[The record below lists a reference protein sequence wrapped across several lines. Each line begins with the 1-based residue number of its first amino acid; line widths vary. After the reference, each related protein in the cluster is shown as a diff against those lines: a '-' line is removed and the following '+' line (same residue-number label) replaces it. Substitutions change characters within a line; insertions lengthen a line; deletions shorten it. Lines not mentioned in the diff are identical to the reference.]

1 MEKSGGFLLPSI
13 LKIISLYRPPLNF
26 FFRAPIHLNTY
37 FLRIFANSMEF
48 LQHTLSNGIRLVLKP
63 MANGQTAHFGLTVNA
78 GSRDEL
84 DNEQGLAHFIE
95 HCLFKGTKR
104 RKAFHILNRMDSVG
118 AELNAYTTKEETVI
132 YASFLKSHFERAI
145 EAIADIA
152 LNSVFPEK
160 EILKEKDVI
169 LDEILSYQDSPAE
182 LIFDDFEELIFKN
195 HPIGRNILGTEESVK
210 ALSKKDILHFIGRR
224 YKTSE
229 MVLSA
234 VGDLDFK
241 KFVRLAERYFGDI
254 PESAPASP
262 RKPITEIRTERRVV
276 EMDTFQAHLMM
287 GGVAYPN
294 DHKMRTATVL
304 MNNYLGGPAM
314 NSRLNMNIRERH
326 GIAYNIE
333 SSYQPYV
340 DSGIFSI
347 YLGTDKKLIEKSEKL
362 VRKELKN
369 IRDNALTS
377 TALHRTK
384 LQFKGQFALAQEG
397 GMNMMLALGKSII
410 SRDEVISTVDLMQ
423 KLDAVTASDIL
434 QVANELLDDD
444 KMSVL
449 IYG

>member
-1 MEKSGGFLLPSI
+1 
-13 LKIISLYRPPLNF
+13 
-26 FFRAPIHLNTY
+26 
-37 FLRIFANSMEF
+37 MEF

-63 MANGQTAHFGLTVNA
+63 TSNSQTAHFGLTVNA

-132 YASFLKSHFERAI
+132 YASFLKTHFERAV

-152 LNSVFPEK
+152 LNSIFPEK
-160 EILKEKDVI
+160 EIAKEKDVI
-169 LDEILSYQDSPAE
+169 LDEILSYQDSPSE
-182 LIFDDFEELIFKN
+182 LIFDDFEELVFKN

-210 ALSKKDILHFIGRR
+210 ALSKENILDFLSRR

-234 VGDLDFK
+234 VGNIDFK
-241 KFVRLAERYFGDI
+241 KFIRLAEKYFGEI
-254 PESAPASP
+254 PESSAALP
-262 RKPITEIRTERRVV
+262 RKPVTEIQTERKLV
-276 EMDTFQAHLMM
+276 EMDTFQAHLIM
-287 GGVAYPN
+287 GGEAYAN

-333 SSYQPYV
+333 SGYQPYT

-362 VRKELKN
+362 VLKELKN
-369 IRDNALTS
+369 LRNTALTS

-397 GMNMMLALGKSII
+397 GVNMMLALGKSII

-423 KLDAVTASDIL
+423 KLDAVSTKDIL
-434 QVANELLDDD
+434 EVANEILDSE

>member
-1 MEKSGGFLLPSI
+1 
-13 LKIISLYRPPLNF
+13 
-26 FFRAPIHLNTY
+26 
-37 FLRIFANSMEF
+37 MEF

-63 MANGQTAHFGLTVNA
+63 TKNGQTAHFGLTVNA

-84 DNEQGLAHFIE
+84 EDEQGLAHFIE

-132 YASFLKSHFERAI
+132 YASFIKTHFERAI
-145 EAIADIA
+145 EAISDIA
-152 LNSVFPEK
+152 LNSIFPEK
-160 EILKEKDVI
+160 EIIKEKDVI
-169 LDEILSYQDSPAE
+169 LDEIQSYQDSPAE
-182 LIFDDFEELIFKN
+182 LIFDDFEELIYRN
-195 HPIGRNILGTEESVK
+195 HPIGRNILGTEESVN
-210 ALSKKDILHFIGRR
+210 SFNRDHIINFINRQ

-234 VGDLDFK
+234 VGNLDFK
-241 KFVRLAERYFGDI
+241 KFILLAEKYFGQI
-254 PESAPASP
+254 PESSAAHP
-262 RKPITEIRTERRVV
+262 RKPVVEIQIERKVL
-276 EMDTFQAHLMM
+276 EMDTFQAHMLM
-287 GGVAYPN
+287 GGEAYAN
-294 DHKMRTATVL
+294 DHKLRTAAVL

-333 SSYQPYV
+333 SSYHPYA
-340 DSGIFSI
+340 DTGIFTI
-347 YLGTDKKLIEKSEKL
+347 YLGTDKKLIQKSEKL

-369 IRDNALTS
+369 LRDTALTS

-397 GMNMMLALGKSII
+397 GVNMMLAIGKSII
-410 SRDEVISTVDLMQ
+410 SRDEVTSTVELMRRI
-423 KLDAVTASDIL
+423 DAVSAEDIL
-434 QVANELLDDD
+434 QVSNELLDEDR
-444 KMSVL
+444 MSVL

>member
-1 MEKSGGFLLPSI
+1 
-13 LKIISLYRPPLNF
+13 
-26 FFRAPIHLNTY
+26 
-37 FLRIFANSMEF
+37 MEF

-63 MANGQTAHFGLTVNA
+63 VANGQTAHFGFTVNA
-78 GSRDEL
+78 GSRDEEEH
-84 DNEQGLAHFIE
+84 EQGLAHFIE
-95 HCLFKGTKR
+95 HCLFKGTKH

-132 YASFLKSHFERAI
+132 YASFLKTHFERAVEVI
-145 EAIADIA
+145 SDIA
-152 LNSVFPEK
+152 INSIFPEK
-160 EILKEKDVI
+160 EIQKEKDVI

-210 ALSKKDILHFIGRR
+210 KLNRIDIITFLNRR

-234 VGDLDFK
+234 VGNIDFK
-241 KFVRLAERYFGDI
+241 KFVRLAEKYFGDI
-254 PESAPASP
+254 PASDSVIQ
-262 RKPITEIRTERRVV
+262 RKPVKEVRIERKML
-276 EMDTFQAHLMM
+276 EMDTFQAHLIM
-287 GGVAYPN
+287 GGEAYAN
-294 DHKMRTATVL
+294 DHKMRTAAVL

-333 SSYQPYV
+333 SSYQPYS

-362 VRKELKN
+362 VRKELKKL
-369 IRDNALTS
+369 REEALTE

-397 GMNMMLALGKSII
+397 GVNMMLALGKSII
-410 SRDEVISTVDLMQ
+410 SRDEVISTKELMQ
-423 KLDAVTASDIL
+423 KIDNVSASDIL
-434 QVANELLDDD
+434 QVANEILDVD

>member
-1 MEKSGGFLLPSI
+1 MNSLTEFEKNPFLLC
-13 LKIISLYRPPLNF
+13 
-26 FFRAPIHLNTY
+26 
-37 FLRIFANSMEF
+37 IFTPSMEF

-63 MANGQTAHFGLTVNA
+63 MANGQTAHFGLTINA
-78 GSRDEL
+78 GSRDEE
-84 DNEQGLAHFIE
+84 DHEQGLAHFIE

-132 YASFLKSHFERAI
+132 YASFLKSHFERAV

-152 LNSVFPEK
+152 INSVFPEK

-182 LIFDDFEELIFKN
+182 LIFDDFEELLFKN

-210 ALSKKDILHFIGRR
+210 GLSRTDILSFLNRR
-224 YKTSE
+224 YKTRE

-234 VGDLDFK
+234 VGNIDFK
-241 KFVRLAERYFGDI
+241 KFIKLAEKYFGDI
-254 PESAPASP
+254 PASDSAIKRMPV
-262 RKPITEIRTERRVV
+262 TEIRIERKVL
-276 EMDTFQAHLMM
+276 EMDTFQAHLIM
-287 GGVAYPN
+287 GGEAYPN
-294 DHKMRTATVL
+294 DHKMRTAAVL

-333 SSYQPYV
+333 SSYQPYA
-340 DSGIFSI
+340 DSGVFSI
-347 YLGTDKKLIEKSEKL
+347 YLGTDKKLIQKSEKL
-362 VRKELKN
+362 VRKELRKL
-369 IRDNALTS
+369 REEALTE

-397 GMNMMLALGKSII
+397 GVNMMLALGKSII
-410 SRDEVISTVDLMQ
+410 SRDEVISTIQLM
-423 KLDAVTASDIL
+423 KKIDDVSIADIL
-434 QVANELLDDD
+434 QVANEILDED

-449 IYG
+449 VYG

>member
-1 MEKSGGFLLPSI
+1 
-13 LKIISLYRPPLNF
+13 
-26 FFRAPIHLNTY
+26 
-37 FLRIFANSMEF
+37 MEF

-63 MANGQTAHFGLTVNA
+63 TANGQTAHFGLTINA

-84 DNEQGLAHFIE
+84 DDEQGLAHFIE

-104 RKAFHILNRMDSVG
+104 RKAFHIHNRMDSVG

-132 YASFLKSHFERAI
+132 YASFLKAHFERAI

-152 LNSVFPEK
+152 LNSIFPEK
-160 EILKEKDVI
+160 EIIKEKDVI
-169 LDEILSYQDSPAE
+169 LDEIQSYQDSPAE

-210 ALSKKDILHFIGRR
+210 SFTRHHILTFLNRQ

-234 VGDLDFK
+234 VGNLDFK
-241 KFVRLAERYFGDI
+241 KFIRLAEKYFGNI
-254 PESAPASP
+254 QESTSDHP
-262 RKPITEIRTERRVV
+262 RKRVTEIQIERKVV
-276 EMDTFQAHLMM
+276 DMDTFQAHILI
-287 GGVAYPN
+287 GGEAYAN
-294 DHKMRTATVL
+294 DHKLRTAAVL

-333 SSYQPYV
+333 SSYQPYI
-340 DSGIFSI
+340 DTGIFSI

-369 IRDNALTS
+369 LRDKALTP
-377 TALHRTK
+377 TALHRAK

-397 GMNMMLALGKSII
+397 SVNMMLAIGKSII
-410 SRDEVISTVDLMQ
+410 SRDKVISTVELMR
-423 KLDAVTASDIL
+423 KIDAVSAADIL
-434 QVANELLDDD
+434 QVSNELLDENRL
-444 KMSVL
+444 SVL

>member
-1 MEKSGGFLLPSI
+1 
-13 LKIISLYRPPLNF
+13 
-26 FFRAPIHLNTY
+26 
-37 FLRIFANSMEF
+37 MEF

-63 MANGQTAHFGLTVNA
+63 IDNGQTAHFGLTVNA

-84 DNEQGLAHFIE
+84 EDEQGLAHFIE

-132 YASFLKSHFERAI
+132 YASFLKAHFERAV

-152 LNSVFPEK
+152 LNSIFPEK
-160 EILKEKDVI
+160 EIIKEKDVI

-182 LIFDDFEELIFKN
+182 LIFDDFEELVFKN

-210 ALSKKDILHFIGRR
+210 ALSKDNILNFLNRR

-234 VGDLDFK
+234 VGNLDFK
-241 KFVRLAERYFGDI
+241 KFIRLAEKYFGEI
-254 PESAPASP
+254 PESSSALP
-262 RKPITEIRTERRVV
+262 RTQITEIQIERKVV
-276 EMDTFQAHLMM
+276 EMDTFQAHLIM
-287 GGVAYPN
+287 GGEAYPN

-333 SSYQPYV
+333 SGYQPYT

-362 VRKELKN
+362 VLKELKKL
-369 IRDNALTS
+369 RDTALTS

-397 GMNMMLALGKSII
+397 GVNMMLALGKSII
-410 SRDEVISTVDLMQ
+410 SRDEVISTVELMQ
-423 KLDAVTASDIL
+423 KLDAVSTSDIL
-434 QVANELLDDD
+434 QVANEILDSD

>member
-1 MEKSGGFLLPSI
+1 
-13 LKIISLYRPPLNF
+13 
-26 FFRAPIHLNTY
+26 
-37 FLRIFANSMEF
+37 MEF

-63 MANGQTAHFGLTVNA
+63 IKNGQTAHFGLTVNA

-84 DNEQGLAHFIE
+84 EDEQGLAHYIE

-145 EAIADIA
+145 EAISDIA
-152 LNSVFPEK
+152 LNSIFPEK
-160 EILKEKDVI
+160 EIIKEKDVI
-169 LDEILSYQDSPAE
+169 LDEIQSYQDSPAE

-210 ALSKKDILHFIGRR
+210 SFNRDHILNFLNRQ

-234 VGDLDFK
+234 VGNLDFN
-241 KFVRLAERYFGDI
+241 KFIRLAEKYFGHI
-254 PESAPASP
+254 LESSSAHP
-262 RKPITEIRTERRVV
+262 RKPVV
-276 EMDTFQAHLMM
+276 EIQIERKVVDMDTFQAHMLM
-287 GGVAYPN
+287 GGEAYAN
-294 DHKMRTATVL
+294 DHKLRTAAVL

-333 SSYQPYV
+333 SSYQPYA
-340 DSGIFSI
+340 DTGIFSI
-347 YLGTDKKLIEKSEKL
+347 YLGTDKKLLEKSEKL
-362 VRKELKN
+362 VQKELNKLRN
-369 IRDNALTS
+369 TALTS
-377 TALHRTK
+377 TALHRAK

-397 GMNMMLALGKSII
+397 GVNMMLAIGKSII
-410 SRDEVISTVDLMQ
+410 SRDEVISTVELMR
-423 KLDAVTASDIL
+423 KIDAVSAEDIL
-434 QVANELLDDD
+434 QVSNELLDENRL
-444 KMSVL
+444 SVL